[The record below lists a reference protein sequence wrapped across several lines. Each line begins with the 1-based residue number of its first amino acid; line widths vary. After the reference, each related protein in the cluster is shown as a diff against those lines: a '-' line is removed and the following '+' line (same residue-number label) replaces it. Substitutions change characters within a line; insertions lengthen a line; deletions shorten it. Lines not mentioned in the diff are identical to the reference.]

1 MSEPIVKLIGSNP
14 LISMFVVVDELIFE
28 FLGDQER
35 LFAEVL
41 L

>member
-1 MSEPIVKLIGSNP
+1 MSKPVIKFIGCNP
-14 LISMFVVVDELIFE
+14 LISMFAVVDELIFE